1 MESYHRLEEA
11 SEKRCQMPTISLGP
25 NVSERNT
32 NILREKILTPGT
44 IPAFPHAGV
53 KSSRND
59 HRTLRVNDFCLVLQ
73 QPRTVGRNSQQ
84 RAREAGPVPQGRGG
98 RGQGKIIVIPSTT
111 REPKLKTT
119 ENAWK
124 PSAKEA
130 NKTAAD
136 DAQVNI
142 PCLYYL

>member
-1 MESYHRLEEA
+1 MNWLFY
-11 SEKRCQMPTISLGP
+11 ILGSI
-25 NVSERNT
+25 N
-32 NILREKILTPGT
+32 
-44 IPAFPHAGV
+44 GV
-53 KSSRND
+53 
-59 HRTLRVNDFCLVLQ
+59 CLVLQ

-84 RAREAGPVPQGRGG
+84 RARETGGPVPQGRGG

-130 NKTAAD
+130 SKTAAD

-142 PCLYYL
+142 P